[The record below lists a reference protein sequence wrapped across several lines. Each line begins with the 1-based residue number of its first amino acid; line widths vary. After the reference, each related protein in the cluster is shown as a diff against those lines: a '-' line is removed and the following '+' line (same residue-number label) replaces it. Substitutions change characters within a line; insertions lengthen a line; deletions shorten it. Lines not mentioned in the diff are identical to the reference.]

1 MSVLPLDWAV
11 DKGTSYRR
19 DNGSFNCQENKRVM
33 TLTQSGLRRMILGD
47 EGKEMIGDNKS
58 DEK

>member
-1 MSVLPLDWAV
+1 M